1 MVFNFAVP
9 TALTTR
15 VVLVKQKQKSLFLSN
30 NQKEIELQQTTRPE
44 NYWGKEKNVTTIA
57 GQKGRWHEIS
67 PTSSNV
73 ANRHT

>member
-44 NYWGKEKNVTTIA
+44 NY
-57 GQKGRWHEIS
+57 
-67 PTSSNV
+67 
-73 ANRHT
+73 

>member
-1 MVFNFAVP
+1 
-9 TALTTR
+9 
-15 VVLVKQKQKSLFLSN
+15 
-30 NQKEIELQQTTRPE
+30 
-44 NYWGKEKNVTTIA
+44 VTTIA